1 MSYKIMRLPE
11 VIKET
16 GLSRST
22 IYLRMSKGD
31 FPQSISLGERA
42 VGWVQAEVEQWLEQK
57 VLASRAFGGDHAE
70 R

>member
-1 MSYKIMRLPE
+1 MSNKIIRLPE

-22 IYLRMSKGD
+22 IYLHMSRGD

-42 VGWVQAEVEQWLEQK
+42 VGWLQVEVNQWIEERIST
-57 VLASRAFGGDHAE
+57 SRNSGVE
-70 R
+70 YE

>member
-1 MSYKIMRLPE
+1 MSNKIIRLPE

-31 FPQSISLGERA
+31 FPQSISLGDRA
-42 VGWVQAEVEQWLEQK
+42 VGWLQGEVNQWLEQRIS
-57 VLASRAFGGDHAE
+57 ASRNSEVEHE
-70 R
+70 